1 MTEDALAPTASSRDN
16 LLEKIDAAGPGD
28 LYRARDTRHGRTV
41 AVRLLPA
48 GFTADQ
54 AALVGNARAVQVL
67 SHPNAITVFDSGTH
81 DGQVYVVFEFLR
93 GRSLRSEMADGR

>member
-1 MTEDALAPTASSRDN
+1 MTEDALAPIGVIAHYN

-48 GFTADQ
+48 GFSADQ
-54 AALVGNARAVQVL
+54 AALVGNARAVQVTA
-67 SHPNAITVFDSGTH
+67 SI
-81 DGQVYVVFEFLR
+81 
-93 GRSLRSEMADGR
+93 ADGT